1 MAPSSARFST
11 LALFLLSFFAL
22 WLPNVRADLQ
32 IPALSPLELS
42 VELANLDTPHL
53 GPQIQKFHHLLDE
66 VEAPPGTHKHEKR
79 YGSGGSYWFSQIKR
93 QGKVAYGANASFVI
107 WRNVIDYGA
116 KGDGVTDDTYAI
128 NNASA
133 DGNRCGLGCDS
144 QTTTPAIV
152 FFPPGTYMISAPIIQ
167 YYYTQFIGDANNLPT
182 IKATPNFVGIGL
194 FDSDVYLAYGYSWWT
209 NQNNF
214 YRQIRNFVLDI
225 TAVPP
230 TQAQHCL
237 HWQVAQATSLQN
249 LVFNMV
255 EGTLGDGNQQFGIF
269 MDNGSGGFM
278 EDLIFNGGGVG
289 FFSGNQQ
296 FTVRNLTFNRC
307 ETGIFQNWNWVFLY
321 KSITFNECGIGLD
334 MSQGG
339 EIPATGSIVLQD
351 STFNNCQYGVITT
364 FSTNSTPSAAATL
377 VIDNVLFTQTDPA
390 VQYPNGTSLLTGNQR
405 VVDWVQGWFYTA
417 YESTIKEHNLTCWE
431 PTADY
436 VRTQEP
442 LGAAPKSASL
452 LDANGN
458 VWERS
463 RPQYEGVPLENFI
476 SIITVGKCAG
486 DGITDDT
493 QCMQNFFNSI
503 GPNQIAYID
512 HGAYLVRNTVQIP
525 NNIKIQGEIW
535 PLFMVDG
542 SSPIFQN
549 MKKPVPAFRVGNPG
563 DVGTTEIVEI
573 VFETRGPAPGAI
585 MIEWNLAGVTPTS
598 TGMWDTH
605 WRIGGSN
612 GTLLQS
618 DKCTKNPTVQHTSNH
633 ACIGSFLL
641 LHVTR
646 SGSLLMSNN
655 WGWVSDHELDLFDHN
670 QIDIYNGRGALIES
684 QGPVMMY
691 GTAFEHSMLYN
702 YNVANAKAIYMGVI
716 QSETMYAQDNPN
728 SLDPFAPNSV
738 YSDPTFA
745 ECSIIAICYKT
756 YGLYLFNSTYIFIYG
771 AGLYSFFNNYDQ
783 GCLLTENCQEYSVGM
798 AQSEGIYIYALSTK
812 AASVMVEID
821 QVAVVPQARSP
832 NGFCQ
837 TVALFEYP

>member
-1 MAPSSARFST
+1 M
-11 LALFLLSFFAL
+11 
-22 WLPNVRADLQ
+22 
-32 IPALSPLELS
+32 
-42 VELANLDTPHL
+42 
-53 GPQIQKFHHLLDE
+53 
-66 VEAPPGTHKHEKR
+66 
-79 YGSGGSYWFSQIKR
+79 
-93 QGKVAYGANASFVI
+93 
-107 WRNVIDYGA
+107 
-116 KGDGVTDDTYAI
+116 
-128 NNASA
+128 
-133 DGNRCGLGCDS
+133 
-144 QTTTPAIV
+144 
-152 FFPPGTYMISAPIIQ
+152 
-167 YYYTQFIGDANNLPT
+167 
-182 IKATPNFVGIGL
+182 
-194 FDSDVYLAYGYSWWT
+194 
-209 NQNNF
+209 
-214 YRQIRNFVLDI
+214 
-225 TAVPP
+225 
-230 TQAQHCL
+230 
-237 HWQVAQATSLQN
+237 
-249 LVFNMV
+249 
-255 EGTLGDGNQQFGIF
+255 
-269 MDNGSGGFM
+269 
-278 EDLIFNGGGVG
+278 
-289 FFSGNQQ
+289 
-296 FTVRNLTFNRC
+296 
-307 ETGIFQNWNWVFLY
+307 
-321 KSITFNECGIGLD
+321 
-334 MSQGG
+334 
-339 EIPATGSIVLQD
+339 
-351 STFNNCQYGVITT
+351 
-364 FSTNSTPSAAATL
+364 
-377 VIDNVLFTQTDPA
+377 
-390 VQYPNGTSLLTGNQR
+390 
-405 VVDWVQGWFYTA
+405 
-417 YESTIKEHNLTCWE
+417 
-431 PTADY
+431 
-436 VRTQEP
+436 
-442 LGAAPKSASL
+442 
-452 LDANGN
+452 
-458 VWERS
+458 
-463 RPQYEGVPLENFI
+463 ENFI

-503 GPNQIAYID
+503 KPGQIAYID

-618 DKCTKNPTVQHTSNH
+618 DKCTKNPTVQHNSNH

-738 YSDPTFA
+738 YSDPTFS

-771 AGLYSFFNNYDQ
+771 AGLYSFFNKYDQ

-798 AQSEGIYIYALSTK
+798 AESEGIYIYALSTK

>member
-1 MAPSSARFST
+1 MAPSSARFSI

-22 WLPNVRADLQ
+22 WLPTVRADLQ

-93 QGKVAYGANASFVI
+93 QGKVPYGANASFVI

-152 FFPPGTYMISAPIIQ
+152 FFPPGTYMISALIIQ

-182 IKATPNFVGIGL
+182 IKAMPSFVGIGL

-214 YRQIRNFVLDI
+214 YRRF
-225 TAVPP
+225 
-230 TQAQHCL
+230 
-237 HWQVAQATSLQN
+237 ATSYLTSPPFRQRKRSIAST
-249 LVFNMV
+249 
-255 EGTLGDGNQQFGIF
+255 GKWHKRRQFGIF

-351 STFNNCQYGVITT
+351 SIFNNCQYGVITT

-405 VVDWVQGWFYTA
+405 VVNWVQGWFYTA
-417 YESTIKEHNLTCWE
+417 YEATIKEHNLTCWE

-463 RPQYEGVPLENFI
+463 RPQYEGVPMENFI

-503 GPNQIAYID
+503 KPGQIAYID

-525 NNIKIQGEIW
+525 NDIKIQGEIW

-618 DKCTKNPTVQHTSNH
+618 DKCTKNPTVQHNSNH

-716 QSETMYAQDNPN
+716 QSETMQVPDHSDPYAQDNPN